1 MGHPKIHEFSVK
13 LHRNFEPKNQRL
25 DCHDTF
31 AWTVDQVREVHTVTS
46 IDVVSREEATE
57 PSDAS
62 NLWKPIEVAHLGQIG
77 RGTTVM
83 RWKAKSMKLSMTG
96 SGKVGTW
103 WTLGSA
109 IGVQAMRQL
118 LIGGRALEV
127 VGGGNP
133 RVLANEHRREGGEPQ
148 RRGGAQVVE
157 GGFLPL
163 PSYDGC
169 VYVVSVGVE
178 IAKNGVQE
186 VGGERQPRPCELILS
201 WAPWACPQAI

>member
-1 MGHPKIHEFSVK
+1 
-13 LHRNFEPKNQRL
+13 
-25 DCHDTF
+25 
-31 AWTVDQVREVHTVTS
+31 
-46 IDVVSREEATE
+46 
-57 PSDAS
+57 
-62 NLWKPIEVAHLGQIG
+62 
-77 RGTTVM
+77 
-83 RWKAKSMKLSMTG
+83 MTG

-103 WTLGSA
+103 WTLGST

-118 LIGGRALEV
+118 LTGGRALEV

-133 RVLANEHRREGGEPQ
+133 RVLANEHHREGGEPQ

-163 PSYDGC
+163 PAYDGC